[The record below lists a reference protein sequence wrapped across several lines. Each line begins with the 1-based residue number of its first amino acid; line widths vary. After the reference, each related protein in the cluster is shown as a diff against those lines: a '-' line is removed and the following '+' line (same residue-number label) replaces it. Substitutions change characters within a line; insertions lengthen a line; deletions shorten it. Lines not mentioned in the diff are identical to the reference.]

1 MLSYILQRLLQI
13 PFTLLLVSLV
23 VFIIVRTTGDP
34 AQIYLGLESTP
45 EQVTALREKLGLNRP
60 LAIQYLHFLR
70 DILQG
75 NFGESLRF
83 QAPALPL
90 VLQRLGATLQLAI
103 TGVSLACLVGMLAG
117 IVCALKK
124 DSPLDFLLSGFAVIG
139 QSVPSFWLG
148 IMLISFFAVTLRWL
162 PTSGTGSWRHLVLPA
177 LTLSAFLLP
186 QFVLL
191 TRISILEVL
200 QEQFVVTANAKGLSE
215 RKVLFKHVL
224 KNALNPVVTF
234 LGMEVGRLVGGSII
248 TETIFAWPGV
258 GRLAVTSIFQRD
270 VPVVEA
276 AVFVI
281 SIGIIVSNLCVDVV
295 LSLIDPRIKLK

>member
-23 VFIIVRTTGDP
+23 VFIIVRTTGYP

>member
-23 VFIIVRTTGDP
+23 VFIILRTTGDP

-60 LAIQYLHFLR
+60 LVVQYLHFLR

-83 QAPALPL
+83 QAPALTL

-103 TGVSLACLVGMLAG
+103 IGVSLACLVGMLAG
-117 IVCALKK
+117 IVCAIRK
-124 DSPLDFLLSGFAVIG
+124 DSPLDFLLSSFAVIG